1 MVVQYTLIIVNH
13 RDHGHHHHHRRRR
26 RRHHQ
31 RKQHTQVRSHR
42 SLAPIPT
49 PNLAKERVG
58 VAGTSPRT
66 PFEP

>member
-1 MVVQYTLIIVNH
+1 MVVQYTLIIVNIVIMVIIIIVVVVVIINENN
-13 RDHGHHHHHRRRR
+13 
-26 RRHHQ
+26 
-31 RKQHTQVRSHR
+31 TQVRSHR

>member
-1 MVVQYTLIIVNH
+1 MVVQYTLIIVNIVIMVIIIIVVVVIINENN
-13 RDHGHHHHHRRRR
+13 
-26 RRHHQ
+26 
-31 RKQHTQVRSHR
+31 TQVRSHR